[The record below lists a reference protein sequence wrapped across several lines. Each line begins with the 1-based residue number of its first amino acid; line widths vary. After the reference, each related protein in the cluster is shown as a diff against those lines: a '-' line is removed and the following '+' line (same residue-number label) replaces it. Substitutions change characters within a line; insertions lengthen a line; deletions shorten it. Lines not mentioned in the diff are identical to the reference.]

1 MGIKGLLST
10 VVSITFR
17 STSTQTTN
25 IKPFNKLQDLSI
37 SSYFP
42 PITMHFTKT
51 LVVLLLPL
59 LSITS
64 PTPDS
69 STDADLALLE
79 GRASAN
85 LATLKNYQHLL
96 SNSHSQITSVVNKLV
111 GPSNNVAGQ
120 WTGTAGASFKAA
132 LSRYRSNQAKA
143 NAELA
148 DLASGMSAYI
158 SAINHHQ
165 STNKKFFG

>member
-1 MGIKGLLST
+1 
-10 VVSITFR
+10 
-17 STSTQTTN
+17 
-25 IKPFNKLQDLSI
+25 
-37 SSYFP
+37 
-42 PITMHFTKT
+42 MHFTKT

-59 LSITS
+59 LAITITS
-64 PTPDS
+64 PTPDA

-79 GRASAN
+79 DRASAN
-85 LATLKNYQHLL
+85 LATLKAYQHLL

-132 LSRYRSNQAKA
+132 LSRYRSDQARA

-148 DLASGMSAYI
+148 SLARGLGAYI
-158 SAINHHQ
+158 DAINHHE
-165 STNKKFFG
+165 STNKKFFS